1 MRDTTMTEHQIEL
14 WVQTKFDALDRRLMA
29 HDICQHEYNQEARRI
44 DAWANRQYLVAER
57 EEIAA

>member
-1 MRDTTMTEHQIEL
+1 MTEHQIEL